1 MCKPDF
7 TYLNRFFFF
16 NVFGT
21 FFYLIAY
28 MNKKHIKNKK
38 KQGIIFFFSFFV
50 VILNLEIKNG
60 RIILKKNYQKPL
72 FIQQKEKNKNQNDTK
87 NNH

>member
-1 MCKPDF
+1 MYKIYF
-7 TYLNRFFFF
+7 QKSKVLT
-16 NVFGT
+16 
-21 FFYLIAY
+21 
-28 MNKKHIKNKK
+28 KKNKNKK
-38 KQGIIFFFSFFV
+38 KQSIIFFFSFFV